1 MARCMAKQQKGIFL
15 NVGILKKISLNLP
28 HKNYLV
34 TEIES
39 CVEIFL
45 GRDNLFNYILFVI
58 NRDLWR
64 KGEAII
70 GI

>member
-1 MARCMAKQQKGIFL
+1 M
-15 NVGILKKISLNLP
+15 
-28 HKNYLV
+28 V